1 MVDGLRTVWI
11 LSNDE
16 ALIASARNAVE
27 PAEGWEVATFESTD
41 ELLAAPPGGGDVLVL
56 DGWMRDR
63 NVYEFCRELS
73 GRVRARMYIAVEMGN
88 QTGTALAR
96 FCGASGVLERPL
108 NPTRVRTLLEGV
120 GSKNRTLPEDARSAD
135 GAGAGHPEG
144 TNELPKALLADLRTG
159 APDANLV
166 RATIDPETGLFN
178 YAFLGY
184 KVDEEFKRAK
194 RFEVPLAFVMAGF
207 ESQAEESVL
216 RELTGIF
223 LDSSRDTDVLGRFD
237 ENTFLFL
244 LPSTGP
250 DGAAIMAQRVTQAVE
265 ARGLRDLVG
274 DPLTLSVGIA
284 TYPSPDL
291 VRREDLFQRVHDALL
306 EARHK
311 GGGVVQCH

>member
-11 LSNDE
+11 LSHDD
-16 ALIASARNAVE
+16 ALIASARNAVQSVD
-27 PAEGWEVATFESTD
+27 GWEVATFASAE
-41 ELLAAPPGGGDVLVL
+41 ELLAAPPVGGDVLLL
-56 DGWMRDR
+56 DAWMRDR
-63 NVYEFCRELS
+63 NIYEFCRDLS
-73 GRVRARMYIAVEMGN
+73 GRVRARMYVAVEMGN
-88 QTGTALAR
+88 RTAVALAR
-96 FCGASGVLERPL
+96 FAGAAGVLERPL
-108 NPTRVRTLLEGV
+108 NPTRMRALLEGV
-120 GSKNRTLPEDARSAD
+120 GPKTRS
-135 GAGAGHPEG
+135 
-144 TNELPKALLADLRTG
+144 LPKDGRKGSNDGGGNDLPQSLLADLRTG
-159 APDANLV
+159 QPDSSLV
-166 RATIDPETGLFN
+166 SATIDPETGLFN

-184 KVDEEFKRAK
+184 KVDEEFKRAL
-194 RFEVPLAFVMAGF
+194 RFELPLAFVMAGF

-244 LPSTGP
+244 LPNTGP
-250 DGAAIMAQRVTQAVE
+250 DGAAIMAQRVTEAVD

-284 TYPSPDL
+284 HYPAPDL
-291 VRREDLFQRVHDALL
+291 ERREDLFQRVHDALM

>member
-1 MVDGLRTVWI
+1 
-11 LSNDE
+11 
-16 ALIASARNAVE
+16 
-27 PAEGWEVATFESTD
+27 
-41 ELLAAPPGGGDVLVL
+41 
-56 DGWMRDR
+56 
-63 NVYEFCRELS
+63 
-73 GRVRARMYIAVEMGN
+73 
-88 QTGTALAR
+88 
-96 FCGASGVLERPL
+96 
-108 NPTRVRTLLEGV
+108 
-120 GSKNRTLPEDARSAD
+120 
-135 GAGAGHPEG
+135 
-144 TNELPKALLADLRTG
+144 
-159 APDANLV
+159 
-166 RATIDPETGLFN
+166 
-178 YAFLGY
+178 
-184 KVDEEFKRAK
+184 
-194 RFEVPLAFVMAGF
+194 VPLAFVMAGF